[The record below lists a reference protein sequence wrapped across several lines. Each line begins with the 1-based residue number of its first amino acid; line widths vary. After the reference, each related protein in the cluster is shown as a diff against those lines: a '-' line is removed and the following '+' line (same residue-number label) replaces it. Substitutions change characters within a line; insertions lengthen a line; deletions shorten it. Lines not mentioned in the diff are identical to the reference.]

1 MCAQIIAQI
10 MHICE
15 WVSSSS
21 ASPPPPTPTHCLK
34 SCISPDTAVCLQP
47 KTIQDGA
54 IPHPW
59 HIVLTFI
66 KDVVINTYTRQ
77 TFLGISTQQS
87 GQINLHT
94 LKYISFCFASV
105 NERKG
110 KENRQNAS
118 SSHRDGSS
126 YSQWDCLLPPLQGI
140 RSTGTEWQR
149 MHKLLLE
156 SPDLHNHNVL
166 LVCFAVP
173 VFGGT
178 VLLCQ
183 EPSRPAL
190 ISCNPVLLA
199 SPMEEWFQQWKER
212 PSNQAISQFCH
223 RFLGILQLSHVLLS
237 KRDIP
242 SPQCFS
248 SPKTLRGTVQG
259 KCISLCACTQWFSN
273 LHW

>member
-1 MCAQIIAQI
+1 MK
-10 MHICE
+10 E
-15 WVSSSS
+15 
-21 ASPPPPTPTHCLK
+21 K
-34 SCISPDTAVCLQP
+34 
-47 KTIQDGA
+47 
-54 IPHPW
+54 
-59 HIVLTFI
+59 
-66 KDVVINTYTRQ
+66 
-77 TFLGISTQQS
+77 
-87 GQINLHT
+87 
-94 LKYISFCFASV
+94 
-105 NERKG
+105 ERKTD
-110 KENRQNAS
+110 NAS
-118 SSHRDGSS
+118 SNHGDGSS

-173 VFGGT
+173 VSSSKKDK
-178 VLLCQ
+178 
-183 EPSRPAL
+183 PSRPAL

-199 SPMEEWFQQWKER
+199 SPMEEWFKQWKGR
-212 PSNQAISQFCH
+212 PSNQAITQFCH